1 MNFEEIKEIH
11 KRRVGKE
18 CELLSIS
25 KQGRV
30 ILAEFGGNVL
40 ESCCAVDYFE
50 DFAILLKEL
59 TDIPHAVFSVGKL
72 IDRFIV
78 KIAILDFINEIKN
91 AINECNSIVNARIK
105 EFEEIGKNEDSTF
118 KELCFCI
125 LTANCSARK
134 GILIQN
140 SIGDGFIHMSR
151 EELYKKL
158 IELRYRFPNRVD
170 YIIEARKYYGNLLKI
185 VNEFKSSF
193 FAREWL
199 VKNIRGIGYKEAS
212 HFLRNIG
219 FKDLAIIDRHVL
231 KYLINKELTNYKN
244 LTKKR
249 YLELEILLSSIA
261 NELNTTL
268 AELDLYIWYLSTG
281 EILK

>member
-1 MNFEEIKEIH
+1 MNFEEIREIH
-11 KRRVGKE
+11 KKRVGKE

-50 DFAILLKEL
+50 DFAILLREL
-59 TDIPHAVFSVGKL
+59 TNIPHTVFSVNRL

-91 AINECNSIVNARIK
+91 VINECKEIVNTRIK
-105 EFEEIGKNEDSTF
+105 EFEEIGKNEDSVF

-125 LTANCSARK
+125 LTANYSAKK
-134 GILIQN
+134 GMIIQY
-140 SIGDGFIHMSR
+140 SIGDGFIHLSK

-158 IELRYRFPNRVD
+158 IELGYRFPNRVN

-185 VNEFKSSF
+185 INEFKNSF

-199 VKNIRGIGYKEAS
+199 IKNIKGIGYKEAS

-219 FKDLAIIDRHVL
+219 FKDLAIIDRHIL

-261 NELNTTL
+261 NELNITL

>member
-1 MNFEEIKEIH
+1 M
-11 KRRVGKE
+11 
-18 CELLSIS
+18 
-25 KQGRV
+25 
-30 ILAEFGGNVL
+30 
-40 ESCCAVDYFE
+40 
-50 DFAILLKEL
+50 
-59 TDIPHAVFSVGKL
+59 
-72 IDRFIV
+72 
-78 KIAILDFINEIKN
+78 AILDFINEIKN
-91 AINECNSIVNARIK
+91 VINECKEIVNTRIK
-105 EFEEIGKNEDSTF
+105 EFEEIGKNEDSVF

-125 LTANCSARK
+125 LTANYSAKK
-134 GILIQN
+134 GMIIQY
-140 SIGDGFIHMSR
+140 SIGDGFIHLSK

-158 IELRYRFPNRVD
+158 IELGYRFPNRVN

-185 VNEFKSSF
+185 INEFKNSF

-199 VKNIRGIGYKEAS
+199 IKNIKGIGYKEAS

-219 FKDLAIIDRHVL
+219 FKDLAIIDRHIL

-261 NELNTTL
+261 NELNITL